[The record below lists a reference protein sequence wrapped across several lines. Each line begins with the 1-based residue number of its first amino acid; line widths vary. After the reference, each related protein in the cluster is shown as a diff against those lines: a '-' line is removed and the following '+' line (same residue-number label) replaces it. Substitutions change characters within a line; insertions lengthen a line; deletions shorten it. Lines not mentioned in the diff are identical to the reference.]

1 MKITDIKTY
10 VVGLDRN
17 FMFVEVLTDEGIIG
31 LGEGRILLDA
41 PASTLSLTDLD
52 ALYQ

>member
-31 LGEGRILLDA
+31 LGEAGRGA
-41 PASTLSLTDLD
+41 A
-52 ALYQ
+52 A